1 MDLYVQPCASG
12 LGRACHEPCE
22 GRCPTLRR
30 DDGFQTAL
38 AGLLGDVK
46 ALLSGADVPGRKID
60 LIAYLPGGCGSGVAG
75 NLVDRFEGCGPAAVI
90 V

>member
-1 MDLYVQPCASG
+1 MQPCASG

-38 AGLLGDVK
+38 TGLLGDVK
-46 ALLSGADVPGRKID
+46 ALLAGADVPGWKID
-60 LIAYLPGGCGSGVAG
+60 LIAYLPSGCGTGVPG
-75 NLVDRFEGCGPAAVI
+75 DLVYRFERGGPAAVI